1 MLIARSC
8 QHGRDPDRHD
18 LVCAPGRAGK
28 STVQTIDALKADVS
42 IPGREVKSNKSE
54 TPASTRGPQK
64 LKPMPPKP
72 TLAYQLPKRAGIQSS
87 INLAVKPV
95 EKTPTPSVSQK
106 VTAVP
111 QPRLPVPA

>member
-64 LKPMPPKP
+64 LKPMPP
-72 TLAYQLPKRAGIQSS
+72 
-87 INLAVKPV
+87 
-95 EKTPTPSVSQK
+95 TPSVSQK

-111 QPRLPVPA
+111 QPRLPVPATLLKNPLFQ